1 MERWDEQ
8 VFMTL
13 SVDLCRAAEI
23 AAANGI
29 QVEIQVKLT
38 KGEEEECH
46 VFQSHEDGVFT
57 TPHPNLFGCHRHDEV
72 TLVKDGEE

>member
-29 QVEIQVKLT
+29 QVEIQVK
-38 KGEEEECH
+38 
-46 VFQSHEDGVFT
+46 
-57 TPHPNLFGCHRHDEV
+57 
-72 TLVKDGEE
+72 DGEE